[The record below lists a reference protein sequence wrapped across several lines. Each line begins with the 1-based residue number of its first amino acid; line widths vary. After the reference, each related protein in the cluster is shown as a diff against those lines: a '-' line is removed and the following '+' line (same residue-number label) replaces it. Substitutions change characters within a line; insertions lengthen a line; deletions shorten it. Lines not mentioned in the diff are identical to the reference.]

1 MKDFLLLARATARN
15 AARWA
20 TEHIY
25 VLVILAPIVVGVTIW
40 SVARLA
46 AGAPAWPV
54 SFRFQ
59 IVLAL
64 LVEIS
69 LILYG
74 MSRAVAE
81 IYHVRRPE
89 SLFDPLPV
97 EAGVHLHV
105 ALVNR
110 IVRTALVGAA
120 AVTLA
125 RVVFSSA
132 SHVNL
137 TLLVSVAFFVL
148 LTALAQMFA
157 ALIWIHQSAAK
168 RSGGMLAVLTAMTL
182 LALPGAA
189 LAALLLLKIFTPL
202 AAVAGTNLFSSWL
215 LLLASLFWACA
226 LYLGVRFAHGRWRVS
241 DIEHAQRLQTRTS
254 AMRLQL
260 RFTDKLFKQR
270 IGVQIARDLR
280 LTLRTFS
287 SIVYVV
293 TSLAVLWII
302 ALVVALTTNV
312 LPVVPTV
319 SDVPAWVAIGW
330 LPPIIAAKFA
340 CVLACV
346 TLIVLLP
353 AIINYELP
361 HLWLERATGT
371 RGEEMWDAKLWYARL
386 VTLPA
391 PLAAWSASVASGTV
405 ALIHAPILLLE
416 CLWVWWLVST
426 LAATLAFEIPD
437 RFGLAVILITTLCL
451 SAGLFVALFWPMG
464 LIILV
469 FGVPQLT
476 ARGRARARYFLVA
489 EES

>member
-1 MKDFLLLARATARN
+1 MKDFLLLVGATARN

-40 SVARLA
+40 SAARLA
-46 AGAPAWPV
+46 AVAPAWPV

-64 LVEIS
+64 LVEIC
-69 LILYG
+69 LILYS

-110 IVRTALVGAA
+110 IVRTALVGAV
-120 AVTLA
+120 AVILA
-125 RVVFSSA
+125 RVVFPSGSRI
-132 SHVNL
+132 NL
-137 TLLVSVAFFVL
+137 TTLVSVAFFVL

-168 RSGGMLAVLTAMTL
+168 RSSGILVAVTAMTL

-202 AAVAGTNLFSSWL
+202 AAVGTNLFSSWL
-215 LLLASLFWACA
+215 LLPASLFWACA
-226 LYLGVRFAHGRWRVS
+226 LYLGVRFAHGRWRMS
-241 DIEHAQRLQTRTS
+241 DIEHAQRLQTRANAS
-254 AMRLQL
+254 RLQL

-270 IGVQIARDLR
+270 VGVQIARDLR

-293 TSLAVLWII
+293 TGLAALWII
-302 ALVVALTTNV
+302 ALIVALTTNV

-330 LPPIIAAKFA
+330 LPPIVAAKFA
-340 CVLACV
+340 CVLSSV

-371 RGEEMWDAKLWYARL
+371 RGEEMWSAKLWYARL

-405 ALIHAPILLLE
+405 ALIHAPLLLLE

-451 SAGLFVALFWPMG
+451 SAGLFIALFWPMG